1 MSGNSGRR
9 RSVFL
14 IAVAGLIGNVVE
26 WYDFAIYGNFAIIIG
41 AIFFPSSDPR
51 ISLVASFG
59 AFASGFIARPVG
71 GILFGRLGDAAGRQ
85 VAMTVSVLA
94 MAVPTFLVALLP
106 GVDRWGV
113 WAPVSL
119 IALRLIQGLSV
130 GGEYTSSLIF
140 LAEQSDP
147 RFKAR
152 MSVWGVWG
160 AVFGMLLG
168 SLAAL
173 GMAAWLGEATLRA
186 WGWRALFATGG
197 FVALSGVFIR
207 RLLPREAAA
216 GEAKAPIADA
226 FRNHW
231 GKMLVIAATNIGPAV
246 AFYTV
251 IVYAMT
257 YVRAYDNYT
266 RISAI
271 KLNMFTMGVMLIAL
285 PIAAWIS
292 DRCGARRV
300 IVAGLIVSTLL
311 SVGLYRGIDSNALVV
326 GYLWEALV
334 AAALALTMA
343 SLVVF
348 NVELLPVEVRC
359 TGLAIAY
366 NAAVGLFGGSTPL
379 VSTWLIKSTGDP
391 VSPSYWLGAAL
402 LLSTVTVL
410 MVQRGAARQRAA
422 AAT

>member
-1 MSGNSGRR
+1 
-9 RSVFL
+9 
-14 IAVAGLIGNVVE
+14 
-26 WYDFAIYGNFAIIIG
+26 
-41 AIFFPSSDPR
+41 
-51 ISLVASFG
+51 
-59 AFASGFIARPVG
+59 
-71 GILFGRLGDAAGRQ
+71 
-85 VAMTVSVLA
+85 
-94 MAVPTFLVALLP
+94 
-106 GVDRWGV
+106 
-113 WAPVSL
+113 
-119 IALRLIQGLSV
+119 
-130 GGEYTSSLIF
+130 
-140 LAEQSDP
+140 
-147 RFKAR
+147 
-152 MSVWGVWG
+152 
-160 AVFGMLLG
+160 
-168 SLAAL
+168 
-173 GMAAWLGEATLRA
+173 
-186 WGWRALFATGG
+186 
-197 FVALSGVFIR
+197 
-207 RLLPREAAA
+207 
-216 GEAKAPIADA
+216 
-226 FRNHW
+226 
-231 GKMLVIAATNIGPAV
+231 
-246 AFYTV
+246 
-251 IVYAMT
+251 
-257 YVRAYDNYT
+257 
-266 RISAI
+266 
-271 KLNMFTMGVMLIAL
+271 
-285 PIAAWIS
+285 WIS